1 MRQPTVKLK
10 RRGICKRLTI
20 LAFAVASLTCVSA
33 QAEIYPDKPIRMVVS
48 YPAGGGIDVIARLLA
63 QAMSVELK
71 QSVIVENK
79 GGAAGMIG
87 MESVIRARP
96 DGYTLL
102 MAGNPEL
109 TVNPA
114 LYPDARYNV
123 TRDLAPIMLVAESP
137 NIIAAHPSVSGTL
150 KDVIAQAK
158 PGWPV
163 TVGTPGTG
171 STHHLELEVLKA
183 GTSANDVTA
192 TTWYGLLAPAGTPPD
207 AVKRLQD
214 AATAV
219 LENSAIRAKLAEMG
233 TDAVGLPGAA
243 FGARIKTEL
252 KRNAALVKQF
262 NIKMQ

>member
-20 LAFAVASLTCVSA
+20 LAFAVASHTCVSA

-79 GGAAGMIG
+79 GGAAGMIW
-87 MESVIRARP
+87 MKSVIRARP
-96 DGYTLL
+96 DRYTLL

-114 LYPDARYNV
+114 LYPDARYNA

-158 PGWPV
+158 PGSPV

-171 STHHLELEVLKA
+171 STHHLALEVLKA
-183 GTSANDVTA
+183 GTSAD
-192 TTWYGLLAPAGTPPD
+192 
-207 AVKRLQD
+207 
-214 AATAV
+214 
-219 LENSAIRAKLAEMG
+219 
-233 TDAVGLPGAA
+233 
-243 FGARIKTEL
+243 
-252 KRNAALVKQF
+252 
-262 NIKMQ
+262 